1 MRGADLRTADVIGAD
16 FRGADLRGADLTDT
30 IFLIQLQL
38 DAAKGDVSTRLAPV
52 LTRPRQW

>member
-1 MRGADLRTADVIGAD
+1 MIGAD